1 MARQSRA
8 NPATLEGANSS
19 PLVGR
24 SGGVA
29 KPASADGQGP
39 LTLALRV
46 RRGQDAYLALNLCSR
61 RRERGLAAPPQRRR
75 VGSAW
80 LSHYSRCQFCL
91 LASRGEGGSPQGGPA
106 PLVPYAKWQAA
117 KWPDFL
123 ASSLGLSSAQ
133 MPFWVAFSL
142 ASGQRVRKGQPDGG
156 LNGLGTSPVSWVR
169 LRRWSGS
176 GCGMADI
183 SDLV

>member
-1 MARQSRA
+1 QSRA

-24 SGGVA
+24 SGGDS

-61 RRERGLAAPPQRRR
+61 RRERGLAAPPQRRT

-80 LSHYSRCQFCL
+80 LSHYSTRQPCL
-91 LASRGEGGSPQGGPA
+91 RASRGGGFPTMGACPPCALREVAGGE
-106 PLVPYAKWQAA
+106 
-117 KWPDFL
+117 
-123 ASSLGLSSAQ
+123 
-133 MPFWVAFSL
+133 VA
-142 ASGQRVRKGQPDGG
+142 
-156 LNGLGTSPVSWVR
+156 
-169 LRRWSGS
+169 
-176 GCGMADI
+176 
-183 SDLV
+183 

>member
-24 SGGVA
+24 SGGDS

-61 RRERGLAAPPQRRR
+61 KRERTRRASPASHGWLSLAEPLLHATVLTPCVARRGVPHKGGLPPLCLRQNGRRR
-75 VGSAW
+75 SGLTSWLRAW
-80 LSHYSRCQFCL
+80 
-91 LASRGEGGSPQGGPA
+91 
-106 PLVPYAKWQAA
+106 
-117 KWPDFL
+117 
-123 ASSLGLSSAQ
+123 
-133 MPFWVAFSL
+133 AF
-142 ASGQRVRKGQPDGG
+142 
-156 LNGLGTSPVSWVR
+156 
-169 LRRWSGS
+169 
-176 GCGMADI
+176 
-183 SDLV
+183 

>member
-24 SGGVA
+24 SGGYS

-46 RRGQDAYLALNLCSR
+46 RGGQDAYLALNLCSR
-61 RRERGLAAPPQRRR
+61 RRERGLAAPPQRRT

-80 LSHYSRCQFCL
+80 LSHYSTRQFCL

-106 PLVPYAKWQAA
+106 PLVPFMRSGRPRSGLTSWLRAWAFPRRRSRSGFPSP
-117 KWPDFL
+117 WP
-123 ASSLGLSSAQ
+123 AG
-133 MPFWVAFSL
+133 
-142 ASGQRVRKGQPDGG
+142 
-156 LNGLGTSPVSWVR
+156 
-169 LRRWSGS
+169 SGS
-176 GCGMADI
+176 GRGSLTAG
-183 SDLV
+183 